1 MLKTQKEE
9 TVSELQEKLSQAKS
23 LFLTD
28 FRGLNVE
35 EMTRLRRGLKEKGA
49 EYRITKN
56 TLIRR
61 AAEQGE
67 FKEIL
72 DFLQGPTGLV
82 LSYEDPVAPA
92 KTLHELFKKLERPK
106 VKVMWI
112 EGRLFDQSH
121 LKTLAFLPGREILL
135 TQVVS
140 SLNSPMAN
148 LVGTLQGILRELVG
162 TIDAIR
168 EEQSKAA

>member
-1 MLKTQKEE
+1 MLKAKKEK
-9 TVSELQEKLSQAKS
+9 TVNELQDKFSQAKS

-61 AAEQGE
+61 AVEKGE
-67 FKEIL
+67 FEGIV
-72 DFLQGPTGLV
+72 DYVQGPIGLV
-82 LSYEDPVAPA
+82 LSYQDPVAPA
-92 KTLHELFKKLERPK
+92 KALYELFRKLEKPK

-112 EGRLFDQSH
+112 EGRFYDQSQ
-121 LKTLAFLPGREILL
+121 LKTLAFLPGKEILL
-135 TQVVS
+135 AQIIS
-140 SLNSPMAN
+140 GLNSPIAG
-148 LVGTLQGILRELVG
+148 LVGTLQGVLRELVG